1 MAVYERGA
9 RAAAPYAFTAT
20 KGLVMA
26 AGGVAGGYIR
36 KMLKRNRYY
45 AEYIETNMKEWSPLA
60 TALVVAVVYSLARER
75 ILGYLG
81 QYGEWLDDI
90 IIGIVAGF
98 AARQGGI
105 FAGDTE
111 IFASGKMKIIAKNVG
126 TISKVIVDGTDVTQN
141 VSINGEEVDL
151 SNAGIAA
158 GVHKVLVIGSDRGA
172 YEELYIPG

>member
-1 MAVYERGA
+1 MAQIPQA
-9 RAAAPYAFTAT
+9 IRAAAPYAFSAT

-26 AGGVAGGYIR
+26 TGGVAGGYIR

-45 AEYIETNMKEWSPLA
+45 AEYIEANMKEWSPLA
-60 TALVVAVVYSLARER
+60 TSLIVAVVYALARDR

-111 IFASGKMKIIAKNVG
+111 IFVSGKMRILAKNVG
-126 TISKVIVDGTDVTQN
+126 IVSRVIVDGTDVTN
-141 VSINGEEVDL
+141 SVSINGEEVDL
-151 SNAGIAA
+151 SNANITA
-158 GVHKVLVIGSDRGA
+158 GVHKVIAIGSDKAA
-172 YEELYIPG
+172 YEELYIPS

>member
-1 MAVYERGA
+1 MAQIPQAV

-20 KGLVMA
+20 RGLAMA

-45 AEYIETNMKEWSPLA
+45 AEYIEANMKEWSPLA
-60 TALVVAVVYSLARER
+60 TSLIVAVVYALARDR

-98 AARQGGI
+98 AARQGGVL
-105 FAGDTE
+105 AGDTE
-111 IFASGKMKIIAKNVG
+111 VFVSGKMKILAKNVG
-126 TISKVIVDGTDVTQN
+126 TVSKVIVDGNDVTQN

-151 SNAGIAA
+151 SGANITA
-158 GVHKVLVIGSDRGA
+158 GVHKVLVIGSDKGA
-172 YEELYIPG
+172 YEELYIPS